1 MSRGVRAEGCY
12 SKEKLRGTQS
22 FHNKKHFT
30 ERKPFSPSEV
40 FSSTLERSLLSLR
53 LAGLLYDQIM
63 GSAADQRGPSQV
75 VFIMCLELWPG
86 STVTFKWDRL

>member
-1 MSRGVRAEGCY
+1 MSRGVKAEGCY
-12 SKEKLRGTQS
+12 
-22 FHNKKHFT
+22 
-30 ERKPFSPSEV
+30 RKVKSPSEV
-40 FSSTLERSLLSLR
+40 FSSTPERSLLSLG

-86 STVTFKWDRL
+86 STVTFEWDGLQDRTAAGAALRPRFH